1 MSRLEVKIKTR
12 SLLSSA
18 LCAVVM
24 LAGALSGGCSHPVT
38 DSREQD
44 AAALYNDLCALSRRY
59 ADSLQHAGDSAAV
72 SALMERYESAYDR
85 ISLNVLPETDLYLDE
100 GQNDTLKMLQKRL
113 SDLRGRIL
121 KRCDAHLAGDT
132 VAVDSQ
138 SDASAL

>member
-1 MSRLEVKIKTR
+1 MIRYQVKIMNTFR
-12 SLLSSA
+12 LSSA
-18 LCAVVM
+18 IGTVVM
-24 LAGALSGGCSHPVT
+24 VAGCLIGGCSHPVD

-44 AAALYNDLCALSRRY
+44 ATALYNELCSLSRRY

-85 ISLNVLPETDLYLDE
+85 TSLNVLPETDLYLNE
-100 GQNDTLKMLQKRL
+100 GQNDTLKMLQRRL
-113 SDLRGRIL
+113 SDLRSSIL
-121 KRCDAHLAGDT
+121 KRCDAHLASDT